1 MKIMMKRKIFKSF
14 LITFFLSFNL
24 NPRMINAEYSYNDFY
39 NEKGLEKFL
48 NKDYEGA
55 LEEINKSIK
64 LGPSPNKF
72 HYKDSYGLRAQV
84 HRKMGNYDSA
94 LKDINVYIE
103 YFPKQEKAYS
113 IRQSIK
119 YNLKDFTGAIEDT
132 NIMLILNPNSGE
144 AYAHRGLNR
153 LQLGQKE
160 KACID
165 LRKALG
171 MLGGSDFGVVV
182 YGLVRVKCEGK
193 KLFGD

>member
-1 MKIMMKRKIFKSF
+1 MMKRKIFKSF

-24 NPRMINAEYSYNDFY
+24 NPRMINAEYSYNDFH
-39 NEKGLEKFL
+39 NRKAEEKFD

-64 LGPSPNKF
+64 LGPSPDEF
-72 HYKDSYGLRAQV
+72 YYKNSYLLRAEV
-84 HRKMGNYDSA
+84 NKAIGEYESA
-94 LKDINVYIE
+94 LKDINVFIE
-103 YFPKQEKAYS
+103 YQPKYEYAYYL
-113 IRQSIK
+113 RQSIK
-119 YNLKDFTGAIEDT
+119 YYLKDFTGAIEDT
-132 NIMLILNPNSGE
+132 NIMLILDPNSAE

-193 KLFGD
+193 TLFGD

>member
-24 NPRMINAEYSYNDFY
+24 NPRMINAEYSYNDFH
-39 NEKGLEKFL
+39 NRKAEEKFD

-64 LGPSPNKF
+64 LGPSPDEFYYKNSYLNRAEINKAIGE
-72 HYKDSYGLRAQV
+72 YE
-84 HRKMGNYDSA
+84 SA
-94 LKDINVYIE
+94 LKDINVFIE
-103 YFPKQEKAYS
+103 YSPKYVDAYDL
-113 IRQSIK
+113 RQSIK
-119 YNLKDFTGAIEDT
+119 YNLKDFSGAIEDT
-132 NIMLILNPNSGE
+132 NIMLILNPNSGD

-153 LQLGQKE
+153 LQLGQKV

-171 MLGGSDFGVVV
+171 KLGGSDFGVLV
-182 YGLVRVKCEGK
+182 YGVVRVECEGK
-193 KLFGD
+193 TLFGD